1 MRNLPF
7 VKLSITRYDLF
18 IIIKNYSLT
27 YLSTHSFA
35 LKSYILTKFLAVFK
49 IKERGWR
56 NGSP

>member
-1 MRNLPF
+1 MKNSPF
-7 VKLSITRYDLF
+7 VKITFTSYNL
-18 IIIKNYSLT
+18 IIINKNYTLT

-35 LKSYILTKFLAVFK
+35 LKSYILTKLLAVFK

>member
-7 VKLSITRYDLF
+7 VKLTITRYDLF
-18 IIIKNYSLT
+18 NIIKNYSLT

-35 LKSYILTKFLAVFK
+35 LKSYISTKFLVVFK

-56 NGSP
+56 NGYP